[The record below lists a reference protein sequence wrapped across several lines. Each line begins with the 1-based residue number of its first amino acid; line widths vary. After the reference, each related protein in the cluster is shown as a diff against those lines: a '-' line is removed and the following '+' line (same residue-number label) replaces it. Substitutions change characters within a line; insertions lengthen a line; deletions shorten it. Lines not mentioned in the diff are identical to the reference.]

1 MPCLIYAIEAVPFNK
16 SFLRAL
22 EHPWTRVFNKI
33 FTTFD
38 ADTILGCQCFSGY
51 LPLEHVAQT
60 RKVKFLSDMMSSSCY
75 YIRAVVSLTG
85 NEELNAI
92 AEFYAVDVP
101 CLIKNCHE
109 IAFKSVET
117 QVGL

>member
-1 MPCLIYAIEAVPFNK
+1 MYAIEAVPFSK
-16 SFLRAL
+16 SFMRAL

-75 YIRAVVSLTG
+75 YIRSVVSLTG
-85 NEELNAI
+85 NKELNAI
-92 AEFYAVDVP
+92 ADFYAVDVP
-101 CLIKNCHE
+101 CVNKNCHE
-109 IAFKSVET
+109 IALQSVET